1 MLTPKELFFCFL
13 LLGSVFT
20 ASVRDN
26 STITNGNDTISDG
39 LTRDES
45 ILFNMINDIRTQNK
59 LPAIS
64 LSRDLCVVALTHID
78 DLIKWKPQDKGCSLQ
93 SWSGSGNWS
102 SCCNTKE
109 LPGIQCMKSKP
120 REITGYKGD
129 GYELIYWSEENAI
142 PAEAAAL
149 WRDVEASADMILGR
163 SKWSNFHWK
172 AMGVGIKGG
181 YAILW
186 LGEVTG
192 NNAVDK
198 KDENV
203 PVKKQPVAKDNS
215 VSGSHTPETKT
226 TITESGIKQKGV
238 TMNNENK
245 FENVNSSGSKYFIIV
260 ASFKTAEAAESELKN
275 IRINGYP
282 EAFILGGETN
292 FRLAL
297 AAYDNY
303 EIATAKK
310 NELKGAFPGIWVF
323 KK

>member
-1 MLTPKELFFCFL
+1 MLLPKEFFFCFL
-13 LLGSVFT
+13 LLVSWFT
-20 ASVRDN
+20 ASAGDN
-26 STITNGNDTISDG
+26 TIVTNGNDTIADG

-45 ILFNMINDIRTQNK
+45 ILFNMINDIRVQNK
-59 LPAIS
+59 LKSIP
-64 LSRDLCVVALTHID
+64 LSRDLCTVAQTHID

-93 SWSGSGNWS
+93 SWSGSGNWT

-109 LPGIQCMKSKP
+109 LPGIECMKSKP

-149 WRDVEASADMILGR
+149 WRDVDASADMILGR
-163 SKWSNFHWK
+163 AKWSNFHWK

-181 YAILW
+181 YAVLW
-186 LGEVTG
+186 LGVANG
-192 NNAVDK
+192 NNTTDN

-203 PVKKQPVAKDNS
+203 PLKKQPVAKDNS
-215 VSGSHTPETKT
+215 VSRSHAPETKT
-226 TITESGIKQKGV
+226 TNAEPDVKQKGA
-238 TMNNENK
+238 TMNSEINSLS
-245 FENVNSSGSKYFIIV
+245 VNNSGSRYFIIV
-260 ASFKTAEAAESELKN
+260 SSFKTAEAADIELKK

-282 EAFILGGETN
+282 AAFILEGETN
-292 FRLAL
+292 FRVAL

-303 EIATAKK
+303 DTATSRK
-310 NELKGAFPGIWVF
+310 NELKVTFPGIWVF